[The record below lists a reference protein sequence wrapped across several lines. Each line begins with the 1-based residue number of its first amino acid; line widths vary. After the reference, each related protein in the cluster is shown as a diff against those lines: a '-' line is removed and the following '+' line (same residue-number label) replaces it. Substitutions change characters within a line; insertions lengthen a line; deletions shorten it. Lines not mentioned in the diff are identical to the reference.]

1 MTQVRT
7 ISTERL
13 RDRIGAVEPND
24 LAGIA
29 EGLIEVIG

>member
-1 MTQVRT
+1 MTQLRT

-24 LAGIA
+24 LAEIV
-29 EGLIEVIG
+29 EGLIEVVG